1 MAGNKVRC
9 SACGA
14 EFDSQMQ
21 LQDHNAKAHEF
32 GKMGGEQAGKEKE
45 LPRE

>member
-9 SACGA
+9 SMCGA

-21 LQDHNAKAHEF
+21 LQDHNAKSHDI
-32 GKMGGEQAGKEKE
+32 GKMGGEESKKVPPSE
-45 LPRE
+45 